1 MNLSRM
7 NVPSQFP
14 FSLVQS
20 SVLAIVCLGGSA
32 LVAAEPAID
41 FRRQIQP
48 ILSEH
53 CNLCH
58 GADESARQSGLR
70 LDVGADAYKGGESGK
85 PAIMPGDSAKSLL
98 IQRIASRDS
107 DTVMPPPHANKPI
120 SEDQLKLLRQ
130 WIDEG
135 AKYESHWA
143 FSPPVKKP
151 LPIENK
157 NPIDA
162 FVMERLKKAGF
173 SLAERAP
180 PHVLARRLQL
190 DSIGIPPSPT
200 ETAAF
205 YSMPMETRIDE
216 LLASERYGEKWARHW
231 LDVARYSDTNGYEKD
246 MRRDQWS
253 WRDWVIDAMNRDMPY
268 DQFVIEQIAGD
279 LLPNATQDQI
289 VATGFLRNS
298 MVNEEG
304 AIVPEQ
310 FRMVEMFDRIDCV
323 GKAVLGLTAQCAQ
336 CHSHKFDPISHDE
349 YYGMFAFLNN
359 CYEAQS
365 PVYNAEQQKTLQ
377 SVRES
382 ITDLERQIKRDN
394 PGWESEQRDF
404 ASAIM
409 RDQPDWK
416 TIAFDDLNSVSG
428 LNHPATQTDGSIL
441 MTGHTS
447 SEVYMIGSPELAGVT
462 GFRLEVLNHGD
473 LPFRGPGRNPNGGWQ
488 IHTIDLKVQ
497 KPDSKEW
504 VKLKIANTTA
514 DYSSPES
521 KNGDGKIS
529 YGPVSY
535 LFDDKAD
542 TFWKSDR
549 GKGRRNQPS
558 VAVAAF
564 DQSLDL
570 PEGTRFKVE
579 LHMADNVGCCRMSL
593 TKSAKPVAPNCDQGG
608 VLAMLKS
615 DVERTPSDR
624 DAIFAAWRKSKT
636 ELQSINTEIEAKY
649 EQWPDHKTTV
659 LHLAERESKAARP
672 TRLLDRGE
680 WDRPK
685 HDVVPHV
692 PKVLNPMPIA
702 PDEPARLAFARWLV
716 DRRSPLAARVA
727 VNRVWQAIFG
737 DGLVETSE
745 DFGTRTA
752 IPEHA
757 DLLDYLAVDLMEH
770 GWSHKH
776 LIKTILMSETYQ
788 QSSVFR
794 KELMDLDPKNRL
806 LGRGPRFR
814 VEAEVVR
821 DIALAASGLLSNK
834 RGGPSVI
841 PPVPQNVLN
850 YNYVV
855 PGYWTAAT
863 GVDRYRRAVYVFR
876 KRSMPDP
883 VMASFDSPN
892 GDFACARRVRSNT
905 PLAALTGLNETIFVE
920 AAQAMALRV
929 LAEGGSDDTARTGYA
944 FELCMS
950 RKPTSNESLAI
961 TNLIGE
967 QRMRLAEG
975 WLNPREVATG
985 DASKLPQLPAG
996 VTPQD
1001 AAAWTIASRVLLNC
1015 DETLSKN

>member
-1 MNLSRM
+1 MLLKT
-7 NVPSQFP
+7 QFP
-14 FSLVQS
+14 LTMMKYTVWGVMFLHASIL
-20 SVLAIVCLGGSA
+20 LSA
-32 LVAAEPAID
+32 ESPID

-70 LDVGADAYKGGESGK
+70 LDVEADALKGGESGM
-85 PAIMPGDSAKSLL
+85 PAILRGDSAKSQM
-98 IQRIASRDS
+98 IQRILSADPDS
-107 DTVMPPPHANKPI
+107 VMPPPAANKPV
-120 SEDQLKLLRQ
+120 SEHQIQLLRQ

-135 AKYESHWA
+135 ARYESHWA

-151 LPIENK
+151 LPIETL

-162 FVMERLKKAGF
+162 FIKHRLLKAGY
-173 SLAERAP
+173 SPADRAP
-180 PHVLARRLQL
+180 SHALARRVHL
-190 DSIGIPPSPT
+190 DAIGIPPSPA

-205 YSMPMETRIDE
+205 ESVPIETRIDE
-216 LLASERYGEKWARHW
+216 LLASERFGEKWARHW
-231 LDVARYSDTNGYEKD
+231 LDVARYADTNGYEKD
-246 MRRDQWS
+246 MRREQWA
-253 WRDWVIDAMNRDMPY
+253 WREWVIDAMNRDMPY
-268 DQFVIEQIAGD
+268 DQFVVEQVAGD
-279 LLPNATQDQI
+279 LMPNATQNQI

-298 MVNEEG
+298 MINEEG

-310 FRMVEMFDRIDCV
+310 FRMVEMFDRIDCI
-323 GKAVLGLTAQCAQ
+323 GKAVLGLTTQCAQ

-365 PVYNAEQQKTLQ
+365 PVYTAEQQQNLQ

-382 ITDLERQIKRDN
+382 IASVEGQIKREN
-394 PGWESEQRDF
+394 QNWESELKAFQTSVF
-404 ASAIM
+404 SSQA
-409 RDQPDWK
+409 DWK
-416 TIAFDDLNSVSG
+416 TIVFDDLNSVSG

-441 MTGHTS
+441 MTGHSS
-447 SEVYMIGSPELAGVT
+447 SEVYMIGSPDLTGVT

-473 LPFRGPGRNPNGGWQ
+473 LPFRGPGRSGVGSWQ

-504 VKLKIANTTA
+504 VKLKIASTSA
-514 DYSSPES
+514 DFSSADS
-521 KNGDGKIS
+521 KNSDGKVS
-529 YGPVSY
+529 YGPVAY
-535 LFDDKAD
+535 LFDDKAN

-564 DQSLDL
+564 EQPLEF

-593 TKSAKPVAPNCDQGG
+593 TKSSQPVAPNCDHGG
-608 VLAMLKS
+608 VLAMAKS
-615 DVERTPSDR
+615 DADRTETDR
-624 DAIFAAWRKSKT
+624 HSIFVGWRKSKA
-636 ELQSINTEIEAKY
+636 EFQSLNAQIDAKY
-649 EQWPDHKTTV
+649 EQWPEHQTTV
-659 LHLAERESKAARP
+659 LHLAEREPKAARP

-685 HDVVPHV
+685 HDVMPHV
-692 PKVLNPMPIA
+692 PKVLNSMPA
-702 PDEPARLAFARWLV
+702 VQNESARLAFARWLV
-716 DRRSPLAARVA
+716 DSRSPLAARVA
-727 VNRVWQAIFG
+727 VNRIWQAIFG

-757 DLLDYLAVDLMEH
+757 DLMDYLAVDFMEH
-770 GWSHKH
+770 GWSQKY
-776 LIKTILMSETYQ
+776 LVKTILLSETYQ

-794 KELMDLDPKNRL
+794 KELMELDPKNRL

-814 VEAEVVR
+814 VEGEVVR

-855 PGYWTAAT
+855 PGYWTVAT

-883 VMASFDSPN
+883 VLASFDSPN

-905 PLAALTGLNETIFVE
+905 PLAALAGLNETIFVE
-920 AAQAMALRV
+920 AAQAMALLV
-929 LAEGGSDDTARTGYA
+929 LREGGSDDSSRTEYA
-944 FELCMS
+944 FVLCMG
-950 RKPTSNESLAI
+950 RKPTVKEQLAI
-961 TNLIGE
+961 AQLLLE
-967 QRMRLAEG
+967 HRKRLAEG

-985 DASKLPQLPAG
+985 DASKLPPLPDG

-1001 AAAWTIASRVLLNC
+1001 AAAWTIAARVLLNC

>member
-1 MNLSRM
+1 MPLKT
-7 NVPSQFP
+7 QFP
-14 FSLVQS
+14 LTMMTYTVWVVVFLH
-20 SVLAIVCLGGSA
+20 GSM
-32 LVAAEPAID
+32 LLSAESPID

-70 LDVGADAYKGGESGK
+70 LDVEASAFKGGESGL
-85 PAIMPGDSAKSLL
+85 PAILSGDSAKSQM
-98 IQRIASRDS
+98 IQRILSVEPDS
-107 DTVMPPPHANKPI
+107 VMPPPAANKPI
-120 SEDQLKLLRQ
+120 SEHQIKLLRQ

-135 AKYESHWA
+135 ARYELHWA
-143 FSPPVKKP
+143 FTPPVKKP
-151 LPIENK
+151 LPIETK

-162 FVMERLKKAGF
+162 FIKHRLLKAGY
-173 SLAERAP
+173 SPADRAP
-180 PHVLARRLQL
+180 SHALARRMHL
-190 DSIGIPPSPT
+190 DAIGIPPSPA
-200 ETAAF
+200 ETVAF
-205 YSMPMETRIDE
+205 ESVPIETRIDE
-216 LLASERYGEKWARHW
+216 LLASERFGEKWARHW
-231 LDVARYSDTNGYEKD
+231 MDVARYADTNGYEKD
-246 MRRDQWS
+246 MRRDQWA
-253 WRDWVIDAMNRDMPY
+253 WRDWVIDAMNRDIPY
-268 DQFVIEQIAGD
+268 DQFVLEQVAGD
-279 LLPNATQDQI
+279 LIPNAKQDQI

-298 MVNEEG
+298 MINEEG

-310 FRMVEMFDRIDCV
+310 FRMAEMFDRIDCI
-323 GKAVLGLTAQCAQ
+323 GKAVLGLTTQCAQ

-365 PVYNAEQQKTLQ
+365 PVYTSEQQTNLQ

-382 ITDLERQIKRDN
+382 IASVESQITQEN
-394 PGWESEQRDF
+394 PNWESELNAFQN
-404 ASAIM
+404 SVLSS
-409 RDQPDWK
+409 QSDWK
-416 TIAFDDLNSVSG
+416 AIVFDDLNSVSG

-441 MTGHTS
+441 MTGHSS
-447 SEVYMIGSPELAGVT
+447 SEVYMIGSPDLMGVT
-462 GFRLEVLNHGD
+462 GFRMEVLNHGD
-473 LPFRGPGRNPNGGWQ
+473 LPFRGPGRSGNGSWQ

-504 VKLKIANTTA
+504 VKLKIANTGA
-514 DYSSPES
+514 DFSSADS
-521 KNGDGKIS
+521 KNGDGKVS
-529 YGPVSY
+529 YGPVAY
-535 LFDDKAD
+535 LFDDQAS

-564 DQSLDL
+564 EQPLEF

-593 TKSAKPVAPNCDQGG
+593 TKSPQPVAPNCDHGV
-608 VLAMLKS
+608 VLAMTINEA
-615 DVERTPSDR
+615 ERTEADR
-624 DAIFAAWRKSKT
+624 NTIFAGWRKSKA
-636 ELQSINTEIEAKY
+636 EYQSLNAQIDAKY
-649 EQWPDHKTTV
+649 EQWPDHQTTV
-659 LHLAERESKAARP
+659 LHLAEREPKAARP

-685 HDVVPHV
+685 HDVLPHV
-692 PKVLNPMPIA
+692 PKVLNSMPAIQN
-702 PDEPARLAFARWLV
+702 EPVRLAFARWLV
-716 DRRSPLAARVA
+716 DSRSPLAARVA
-727 VNRVWQAIFG
+727 VNRIWQAIFG

-745 DFGTRTA
+745 DFGTRTT

-757 DLLDYLAVDLMEH
+757 DLLDYLAVELMEH
-770 GWSHKH
+770 GWSQKH
-776 LIKTILMSETYQ
+776 LIKTILLSETYQ

-794 KELMDLDPKNRL
+794 KELMESDPKNRL

-855 PGYWTAAT
+855 PGYWTVAT

-883 VMASFDSPN
+883 VLASFDSPN

-929 LAEGGSDDTARTGYA
+929 LREGGSDDSSRTEYA
-944 FELCMS
+944 FVLCMS
-950 RKPTSNESLAI
+950 RKPTAKEQLAI
-961 TNLIGE
+961 ADLLRE
-967 QRMRLAEG
+967 HRKRLAEG

-985 DASKLPQLPAG
+985 DAAKLPPLPDG

-1001 AAAWTIASRVLLNC
+1001 AAAWTIAARVLLNC

>member
-1 MNLSRM
+1 MHVKAQYVLTVM
-7 NVPSQFP
+7 
-14 FSLVQS
+14 QS
-20 SVLAIVCLGGSA
+20 TCMLIAFLAWSASVG
-32 LVAAEPAID
+32 AEQTID

-58 GADESARQSGLR
+58 GADETARQSGLR
-70 LDVGADAYKGGESGK
+70 LDLEADAHRGGDSGL
-85 PAIMPGDSAKSLL
+85 PAILPGDSAKSLV
-98 IQRIASRDS
+98 IQRITSGDTDS
-107 DTVMPPPHANKPI
+107 VMPPPHANKPVSASQI
-120 SEDQLKLLRQ
+120 KLLRQ

-135 AKYESHWA
+135 ARYESHWA
-143 FSPPVKKP
+143 FSVPIKKP
-151 LPIENK
+151 LPIEAK
-157 NPIDA
+157 SPIDA
-162 FVMERLKKAGF
+162 FIRHRLQKAGY
-173 SLAERAP
+173 SPATRAP
-180 PHVLARRLQL
+180 DSALARRVQL
-190 DSIGIPPSPT
+190 DVIGIPPSPA

-205 YSMPMETRIDE
+205 ESATLETRIDE
-216 LLASERYGEKWARHW
+216 LLASERFGEKWARHW

-246 MRRDQWS
+246 MRRDQWA

-279 LLPNATQDQI
+279 LIPNATQDQI

-298 MVNEEG
+298 MINEEG

-310 FRMVEMFDRIDCV
+310 FRMAEMFDRIDCV
-323 GKAVLGLTAQCAQ
+323 GKAVLGLTTQCAQ
-336 CHSHKFDPISHDE
+336 CHSHKFDSISHDE

-365 PVYNAEQQKTLQ
+365 PVYTAEQQQ
-377 SVRES
+377 SLRSVSES
-382 ITDLERQIKRDN
+382 IANLEGQIKQDN
-394 PGWESEQRDF
+394 PAWESEQSVF
-404 ASAIM
+404 QSSLQAN
-409 RDQPDWK
+409 QPDWT
-416 TIAFDDLNSVSG
+416 TIVFDDLNSVSG
-428 LNHPATQTDGSIL
+428 LNHPATQADGSIL
-441 MTGHTS
+441 MLGHTS
-447 SEVYMIGSPELAGVT
+447 SEVYMIGSPELTGVT

-473 LPFRGPGRNPNGGWQ
+473 LPFRGPGRNALGSWQ
-488 IHTIDLKVQ
+488 IHSVHLKVQ
-497 KPDSKEW
+497 KPDSKDW
-504 VKLKIANTTA
+504 VKLKVLNLSA
-514 DYSSPES
+514 DFSSVES
-521 KNGDGKIS
+521 KNGDGKII

-535 LFDDKAD
+535 LFDDKPE

-564 DQSLDL
+564 EQPLEFPD
-570 PEGTRFKVE
+570 GTRFKVE
-579 LHMADNVGCCRMSL
+579 LHMADNIGCCRMSL
-593 TKSAKPVAPNCDQGG
+593 TKSSQPVAPSCDHGAT
-608 VLAMLKS
+608 LAMAKKET
-615 DVERTPSDR
+615 DRTQWERE
-624 DAIFAAWRKSKT
+624 AIFSSWSRSKT
-636 ELQSINTEIEAKY
+636 ELQSINTQIDAKY
-649 EQWPDHKTTV
+649 EQQPDHQTTV
-659 LHLAERESKAARP
+659 LHLSERESASARP

-685 HDVVPHV
+685 HEVVPHV
-692 PKVLNPMPIA
+692 PKVLHPMQT
-702 PDEPARLAFARWLV
+702 DGNEPARLAFARWLV
-716 DRRSPLAARVA
+716 DRRSPLAARIA
-727 VNRVWQAIFG
+727 VNRIWQAIFG

-757 DLLDYLAVDLMEH
+757 DLLDYLAVDFMEH
-770 GWSHKH
+770 GWSQKH
-776 LIKTILMSETYQ
+776 LIKTILLSETYQ

-794 KELMDLDPKNRL
+794 KELMELDSKNRL

-814 VEAEVVR
+814 VEAEMVR
-821 DIALAASGLLSNK
+821 DVALAASGLLTNK

-892 GDFACARRVRSNT
+892 GDVACARRIRSNT
-905 PLAALTGLNETIFVE
+905 PLAALAGLNESIFVE

-929 LAEGGSDDTARTGYA
+929 LVEGGVDDNLRTEYA
-944 FELCMS
+944 FLLCLS
-950 RKPTSNESLAI
+950 RKPTANEKQTISEL
-961 TNLIGE
+961 LIE
-967 QRMRLAEG
+967 QRKRLAEG
-975 WLNPREVATG
+975 WLNPREVATS
-985 DASKLPQLPAG
+985 DASKLPELPDG

-1001 AAAWTIASRVLLNC
+1001 AAAWTLVSRVLLNC